1 MANVPLKWK
10 KIGSDGKVEI
20 NAAENSTF
28 TSSSPALK
36 INGNGVLTGN
46 FTVESLTATSIDTG
60 LQTTDI
66 GIANGDKL
74 VVTDNSNSHKLRR
87 TSLSF
92 DGSTTSKALTKKGTF
107 ETFLQSH
114 QSVVNNNPT
123 LSWGTTSTVGTIGGT
138 ALSVKMPSAPASLT
152 YTLTMGDSNGQ
163 VKMIPSSGSAYN
175 VGVKGLGSSAYQTAS
190 SSNTANTVVMRDA
203 NKYIYAQY
211 YNQASGEESSAT
223 NPRPCI
229 IDASGWHRKFSI
241 SSFRN
246 LLGLGTTLLYNG
258 SLSSGSI
265 TFNYGNYN
273 YYIVCGVVQ
282 SGGSTINM
290 VIPANIL
297 SGSNLRFCIS
307 DEIYYITF
315 NMSYSGSTATLS
327 FYSQNN
333 GGAVTKVFG
342 AI

>member
-10 KIGSDGKVEI
+10 KINGNGKVEI
-20 NAAENSTF
+20 NGDDSISI
-28 TSSSPALK
+28 TSAFPALK
-36 INGNGVLTGN
+36 VNGDGVLTGT
-46 FTVESLTATSIDTG
+46 FTVTGLTATTLDTG

-74 VVTDNSNSHKLRR
+74 VVTDNSNGHKVRR

-123 LSWGTTSTVGTIGGT
+123 LSWGATSTVGTVGGT
-138 ALSVKMPSAPASLT
+138 ALSVKMPAAPASLT
-152 YTLTMGDSNGQ
+152 YSLAMGDGNGQ

-175 VGVKGLGSSAYQTAS
+175 VSVKGLGSSAYQTAS

-211 YNQASGEESSAT
+211 YNQASSEESSAT
-223 NPRPCI
+223 GARPCI

-241 SSFRN
+241 SSFRS
-246 LLGLGTTLLYNG
+246 LLGLGSTQLYNG
-258 SLSSGSI
+258 SMTSGSI

-273 YYIVCGVVQ
+273 FYIVMGTVQ
-282 SGGSTINM
+282 SGGSTFCTI
-290 VIPANIL
+290 IPANVLTSSDI
-297 SGSNLRFCIS
+297 RFCYS
-307 DEIYYITF
+307 DEIYYVTF
-315 NMSYSGSTATLS
+315 NLRRVDSTATLTYNS
-327 FYSQNN
+327 TNSN
-333 GGAVTKVFG
+333 G
-342 AI
+342 AITQVWGVI